1 MFLFL
6 RINLVLSVRF
16 EGSSGCV
23 GKENFLFIFLGLE
36 FFSFQIFLIFHGMF
50 SFSLIWGYLC
60 KLKGLGAADGEEK
73 HLSVSWPPG
82 RPVGGGLRLHKS
94 DFAE

>member
-1 MFLFL
+1 M
-6 RINLVLSVRF
+6 LV
-16 EGSSGCV
+16 
-23 GKENFLFIFLGLE
+23 KKT
-36 FFSFQIFLIFHGMF
+36 FFSFLSVKNFFLFRSFFDISRHIFFFFNLRLFVQVEG
-50 SFSLIWGYLC
+50 S
-60 KLKGLGAADGEEK
+60 GAADGEEK

>member
-1 MFLFL
+1 MKGLATV
-6 RINLVLSVRF
+6 LVKRT
-16 EGSSGCV
+16 
-23 GKENFLFIFLGLE
+23 
-36 FFSFQIFLIFHGMF
+36 FFSFFLVRIFFPFQIFFDISRDVFFFFNLRLFVQVEG
-50 SFSLIWGYLC
+50 S
-60 KLKGLGAADGEEK
+60 GAADGEEK

>member
-1 MFLFL
+1 M
-6 RINLVLSVRF
+6 LSVQF
-16 EGSSGCV
+16 EGSSDCV
-23 GKENFLFIFLGLE
+23 VKENFRFFSICSE
-36 FFSFQIFLIFHGMF
+36 FFSFSDFFLIFQGMF